1 MLENPLEIIWYFIAV
16 QEIGGNDFIFEF
28 LDTIRSKTSLHF
40 ITQPVKST
48 YLTSFFLLPLP
59 LRFVSSNRILT
70 PSTSISLSHFGNVIS
85 FSGCFRS
92 SSLTLITR
100 KNFSSPW
107 ISFSSLERESR
118 LPKCFY
124 SASILLKYRSLRP
137 QRIEPERETGP
148 VVTSVLRED
157 RSTLVNFG

>member
-1 MLENPLEIIWYFIAV
+1 METILF
-16 QEIGGNDFIFEF
+16 FEF

-48 YLTSFFLLPLP
+48 YLTSFFLLPLS
-59 LRFVSSNRILT
+59 LLFVSSNRILT

-107 ISFSSLERESR
+107 ISFSFLERESR

>member
-1 MLENPLEIIWYFIAV
+1 MLENPLEIVWYFIAV
-16 QEIGGNDFIFEF
+16 QEIDGNDFIFRISWYN
-28 LDTIRSKTSLHF
+28 TIENQFTF

-48 YLTSFFLLPLP
+48 YLTSFFLLPLS